1 MSEIPA
7 NLPKISPRNAG
18 DCLPTARHEIST
30 SGTLYDYGSHLF
42 RISGEDKR
50 RAKGTEEADFGFPH
64 LKRYGFEWKVNKSL
78 FGSELSQ
85 LSPRQITTGEIL
97 RSLKHGRA

>member
-7 NLPKISPRNAG
+7 NLPKIPPRHAG
-18 DCLPTARHEIST
+18 DCLPTARHKLERVPD
-30 SGTLYDYGSHLF
+30 TLFDYGSHLF

-97 RSLKHGRA
+97 RSP